1 MSSFNNTTTRARSNF
16 WYILPIFGG
25 VVGGMISWFA
35 IRHDDPRKAKN
46 NLLLGIILTAIPI
59 ILTIIPIVMFGTI
72 KSSPIELVNP
82 YNPPITWIT

>member
-1 MSSFNNTTTRARSNF
+1 MSSFSSTFTRTRSNF

-25 VVGGMISWFA
+25 VVGGIISWFA

-46 NLLLGIILTAIPI
+46 NLLLGIVLTAIPI
-59 ILTIIPIVMFGTI
+59 ILTIIPIMMFSI
-72 KSSPIELVNP
+72 VESSPIELVDP